1 MSRFAARRFAP
12 PALALST
19 PPSGDEVVVLPR
31 HSVLVL
37 AGAARRDWMHGIDR
51 TDTADET
58 ATRLS
63 ATFRTLAG

>member
-1 MSRFAARRFAP
+1 MSRLAVRRFAP
-12 PALALST
+12 PPLALST
-19 PPSGDEVVVLPR
+19 PPSGDEAVVLPR
-31 HSVLVL
+31 RSVLVL

-63 ATFRTLAG
+63 ATFPTLAG

>member
-1 MSRFAARRFAP
+1 M
-12 PALALST
+12 
-19 PPSGDEVVVLPR
+19 LPR

-37 AGAARRDWMHGIDR
+37 AGAARRDWMHTIDR

-63 ATFRTLAG
+63 TTLRTLAG